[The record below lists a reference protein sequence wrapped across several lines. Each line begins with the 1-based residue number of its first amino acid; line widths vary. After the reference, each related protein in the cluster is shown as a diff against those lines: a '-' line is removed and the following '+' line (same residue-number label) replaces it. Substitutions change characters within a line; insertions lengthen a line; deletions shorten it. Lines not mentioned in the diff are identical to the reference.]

1 MPDLACLGEQASA
14 WTPLFAL
21 AAVLLLARLTVFDP
35 RLRLTGG
42 SVPGLVDVRSLVRN
56 DRYRGVR
63 VHAGPVDR
71 TGGGGFLRG
80 RGRGEI
86 WLRSDLFGRS
96 DIDALAILE
105 HERGHAER
113 DLPIPR
119 YARRAIG
126 ALIVAGLGTALVRRD
141 LASPATV
148 VALTAYG
155 LSALALL
162 RDEVAAS
169 EYALRELWTRDL
181 PSTIWRQALTRL
193 GGALGIYIAD
203 AAIGAAA
210 LAAIASAL
218 VCR

>member
-1 MPDLACLGEQASA
+1 M
-14 WTPLFAL
+14 FAL
-21 AAVLLLARLTVFDP
+21 AAALLLARLAVFSP
-35 RLRLTGG
+35 RLRRVGDHA
-42 SVPGLVDVRSLVRN
+42 PGIVDIGTLVRRG
-56 DRYRGVR
+56 RYRGIR
-63 VHAGPVDR
+63 VHTGLLGR
-71 TGGGGFLRG
+71 SGGGGFLRG

-86 WLRSDLFGRS
+86 WLRSDLFQRS
-96 DIDALAILE
+96 DVDALAILE

-126 ALIVAGLGTALVRRD
+126 ALIVAGLGTALFRRD

-181 PSTIWRQALTRL
+181 PSPVWRQALTRL
-193 GGALGIYIAD
+193 GAALGIYLAD
-203 AAIGAAA
+203 AAFGAAA
-210 LAAIASAL
+210 MAAIASAL